1 MDPQFKNDILL
12 AMAVGFAIMMVFRF
26 LPRIQAKLLGVP
38 FVSTE
43 EAKRMLDDHADA
55 LVLDVRTPGEF
66 VGDLGH
72 IEGALNL
79 DSAQLMDKLSQLGD
93 ELEPYKHQPILIT
106 CRTHNRSPK
115 AARILYQKG
124 FTKLA
129 ILNNGMAGWNRAGYP
144 VTKR

>member
-12 AMAVGFAIMMVFRF
+12 AMAIGFGIMMILRF

-38 FVSTE
+38 FVNAE
-43 EAKRMLDDHADA
+43 EAKQMLADNPEA

-79 DSAQLMDKLSQLGD
+79 DSFQLQEKLGQLGD
-93 ELEPYKHQPILIT
+93 ALDPYKDQPILIT

-115 AARILYQKG
+115 AARILFQKG
-124 FTKLA
+124 FKKLA

-144 VTKR
+144 VSKR